1 LPAAARLRPTR
12 ARSIHLLVA
21 LALIATTL
29 AALLAPSG
37 AETPPGDIPVTV
49 TATGLTNVVDGQVAH
64 IHVAAPTSSIFA
76 VEARICLSSAT
87 IDNNADFSP
96 TQGLACTP
104 EANPLSV
111 ASDGFVQ
118 VATSPPNSS
127 ADLDFKLGKGTSSFD
142 PGDGSTVT
150 LTCDETHPCKL
161 VLKLVV
167 PASATLPAGQAFKS
181 YPIAYAGSATAPG
194 APTAVTASAGD
205 AQATVSWTAPAS
217 NGGSAIT
224 SYTAISTPG
233 SKTCTWTTGPLSC
246 TVTGLTNGTPYTFTV
261 KAHNAIGDGP
271 ASSASAAVT
280 PVSSTTGSLYHPLVP
295 GRVLDSRSGPTN
307 VGAFS
312 TPWSPGVAGIRDV
325 QIGGLAGVPSDA
337 DAVVLN
343 VTVVSPTAGS
353 FLQLWPTGSTQPVFG
368 SSLNFNAGQ
377 IVPNQVTV
385 KLGTAGKVRVF
396 NAQGNVNVIADV
408 SGYYKAG
415 SGKAFFP
422 IVPGR
427 VLDSRSGPTNVG
439 AFSTPWSPGV
449 AGIRDVQIAGLVGVP
464 SDADGV
470 VLNVTV
476 VSPTAGSFL
485 QLWPTGTTQPV
496 FGSSLNFNAD
506 QIVPNAV
513 TVKLGTA
520 GKVRVFNAQGTVN
533 VIADVA
539 GYFR

>member
-1 LPAAARLRPTR
+1 
-12 ARSIHLLVA
+12 
-21 LALIATTL
+21 
-29 AALLAPSG
+29 
-37 AETPPGDIPVTV
+37 VTV
-49 TATGLTNVVDGQVAH
+49 KLGTAGKVRVFNAQGTVNVIIDVSGYY
-64 IHVAAPTSSIFA
+64 
-76 VEARICLSSAT
+76 SAG
-87 IDNNADFSP
+87 A
-96 TQGLACTP
+96 GG
-104 EANPLSV
+104 
-111 ASDGFVQ
+111 DGFT
-118 VATSPPNSS
+118 A
-127 ADLDFKLGKGTSSFD
+127 
-142 PGDGSTVT
+142 
-150 LTCDETHPCKL
+150 LT
-161 VLKLVV
+161 
-167 PASATLPAGQAFKS
+167 
-181 YPIAYAGSATAPG
+181 
-194 APTAVTASAGD
+194 
-205 AQATVSWTAPAS
+205 
-217 NGGSAIT
+217 
-224 SYTAISTPG
+224 
-233 SKTCTWTTGPLSC
+233 
-246 TVTGLTNGTPYTFTV
+246 
-261 KAHNAIGDGP
+261 
-271 ASSASAAVT
+271 
-280 PVSSTTGSLYHPLVP
+280 P